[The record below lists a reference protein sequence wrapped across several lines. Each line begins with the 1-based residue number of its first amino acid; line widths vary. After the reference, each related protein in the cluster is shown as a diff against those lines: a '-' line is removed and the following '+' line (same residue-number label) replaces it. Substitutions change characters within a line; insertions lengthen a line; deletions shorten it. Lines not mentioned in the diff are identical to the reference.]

1 MSAGEQAP
9 RLRRTAKGKRP
20 RYFADPAT
28 DRLLGI
34 LMSLIDLTVGATET
48 LVSVLRDR
56 LDSVERLIEA
66 GGLLKRED
74 IDNFLPDA
82 EAEAQREETRRR
94 YIARVM
100 RVIQNEKEE
109 KTPVAAMPPVAEV
122 HSQFEKGKL

>member
-1 MSAGEQAP
+1 MSAGEEAP

-20 RYFADPAT
+20 LYFADPAT

-34 LMSLIDLTVGATET
+34 LMSLIGE
-48 LVSVLRDR
+48 VSVLRDR

-82 EAEAQREETRRR
+82 EAEAQREDTRRR